1 MAKKLLILED
11 GTVFEGL
18 SFGSSLDVTGE
29 LVFCT
34 GNTGYQEIIT
44 NPSHNGKILVFTS
57 PLIGNY
63 GIHRSYSEAII
74 PTCLGVVVAE
84 YSRCVSSDTSKMNL
98 DEFLKMKKV
107 PAMSGVDTR
116 YLMQV
121 IKEKG
126 FVKATL
132 AEAGDVLSHLQDQLI
147 ATVLPTNNVEQVST
161 KTAYPSPAS
170 GRNIVVL
177 DFGLKHSI
185 LRELSKRQCDVTV
198 IPYNTSL
205 EGIKNLYPEGIILS
219 NGPGNPEKLQEVLN
233 TIKELQKSVPVL
245 GIGLGHQLI
254 AMANGAEIMRLPV
267 AKKGPNYPMR
277 DIATGRLETVS
288 QFNHFTVN
296 RLNLPHDLLVTHEGL
311 NDQEIV
317 ALRHRSFPVMSV
329 QFYPE
334 AAPGPH
340 DVTYFFDEFL
350 EMIGSRA

>member
-1 MAKKLLILED
+1 
-11 GTVFEGL
+11 
-18 SFGSSLDVTGE
+18 
-29 LVFCT
+29 
-34 GNTGYQEIIT
+34 
-44 NPSHNGKILVFTS
+44 
-57 PLIGNY
+57 
-63 GIHRSYSEAII
+63 
-74 PTCLGVVVAE
+74 
-84 YSRCVSSDTSKMNL
+84 MNL

-132 AEAGDVLSHLQDQLI
+132 VEAGDVLSHLQDQLI

-219 NGPGNPEKLQEVLN
+219 NGPG
-233 TIKELQKSVPVL
+233 IQKSF
-245 GIGLGHQLI
+245 
-254 AMANGAEIMRLPV
+254 R
-267 AKKGPNYPMR
+267 K
-277 DIATGRLETVS
+277 S
-288 QFNHFTVN
+288 
-296 RLNLPHDLLVTHEGL
+296 
-311 NDQEIV
+311 
-317 ALRHRSFPVMSV
+317 
-329 QFYPE
+329 
-334 AAPGPH
+334 
-340 DVTYFFDEFL
+340 
-350 EMIGSRA
+350 